1 MPRKSKSRSLKGLLG
16 VKTGSKKDFIKQ
28 GDMGKIPSHNR
39 LEKHKH
45 KRMKSAYQQ
54 FLEEN
59 GLKDSSSGQ
68 NTADQRVAKAEA
80 EAQAEAQAKSAL
92 VKAKKP
98 ERVLKDFNTLSGD
111 ELLDLFN

>member
-28 GDMGKIPSHNR
+28 GEMGKIPSHNR

-54 FLEEN
+54 FLAEN
-59 GLKDSSSGQ
+59 GLKDTSSGQ

-80 EAQAEAQAKSAL
+80 EAQAKTAV
-92 VKAKKP
+92 VKPKKP

>member
-1 MPRKSKSRSLKGLLG
+1 MPRKSKSRSMKGLLG

-28 GDMGKIPSHNR
+28 GEMGKIPSHNR

-59 GLKDSSSGQ
+59 GLKDSSSGL
-68 NTADQRVAKAEA
+68 NTANQRLAQAQADAKAKPEV
-80 EAQAEAQAKSAL
+80 
-92 VKAKKP
+92 VKPKKP

>member
-68 NTADQRVAKAEA
+68 NAANQRLAKADA
-80 EAQAEAQAKSAL
+80 AAQAKTEV